1 MKGRMHVIEL
11 AKRYT
16 FTISDYV
23 YILFGTFIIAVSFQ
37 VFLMPNS
44 IVSGGITGISIII
57 NSLTG
62 WSPAVI
68 QYVFNIPL
76 LIVAYVF
83 LGKEAGNKTILGS
96 LTLPFFISLISH
108 WEPITNDIFLAT
120 IIGGLING
128 LGLGI
133 VYRAKASTGGTSI
146 PIQILNKYTG
156 LSLGTGSLIADGSI
170 VFLSVITFNAE
181 IIMYGLINL
190 YITARAIDMTQVGL
204 NQHKNVLIISQES
217 DHIKRMIMNTI
228 GRGVTNI
235 GIRGGLGDETR
246 DMLMCV
252 IPEREFPYLKE
263 MILSYDEEA
272 FVVVMSAS
280 EVMGRGFSLANK
292 FEAYGNTHFVEEY
305 VNQEN

>member
-1 MKGRMHVIEL
+1 MLQL
-11 AKRYT
+11 AKRYS
-16 FTISDYV
+16 FTIADYV
-23 YILFGTFIIAVSFQ
+23 YILLGTFVIALAFQ
-37 VFLMPNS
+37 MFLMPNN
-44 IVSGGITGISIII
+44 IVSGGITGVSIII

-62 WSPAVI
+62 WSPAFI

-76 LIVAYVF
+76 LLIAYIF
-83 LGKEAGNKTILGS
+83 LGKQAGNKTILGS
-96 LTLPFFISLISH
+96 LALPFFISLISH
-108 WEPITNDIFLAT
+108 WQPATTDPFLAT
-120 IIGGLING
+120 VIGGLING

-156 LSLGTGSLIADGSI
+156 LSLGTGSMIADGSI
-170 VFLSVITFNAE
+170 VFLSLIAFSPET
-181 IIMYGLINL
+181 IMYGLINL
-190 YITARAIDMTQVGL
+190 YITARAIDTTQVGP
-204 NQHKNVLIISQES
+204 NQHKNVLIISEES
-217 DHIKRMIMNTI
+217 ENIKRLIMNTI

-235 GIRGGLGDETR
+235 GIRGGLGDEDR

-263 MILSYDEEA
+263 MILSYDDEA

-305 VNQEN
+305 VNEDY

>member
-1 MKGRMHVIEL
+1 MIEL
-11 AKRYT
+11 AKRYR

-23 YILFGTFIIAVSFQ
+23 YILFGTFIVAVAFQ
-37 VFLMPNS
+37 LFLMPNN
-44 IVSGGITGISIII
+44 IVSGGITGISIVL

-68 QYVFNIPL
+68 QYFFNIPL
-76 LIVAYVF
+76 LALAYIF

-96 LTLPFFISLISH
+96 LILPFFISLISH
-108 WEPITNDIFLAT
+108 WEPLTNDIFLAT
-120 IIGGLING
+120 IIGGLVNG

-133 VYRAKASTGGTSI
+133 VFRAKASTGGTSV
-146 PIQILNKYTG
+146 PVQILNKYTG
-156 LSLGTGSLIADGSI
+156 LSLGTGSMIADGAV
-170 VFLSVITFNAE
+170 VFFSVVTFRVE
-181 IIMYGLINL
+181 TIMYGLINL

-217 DHIKRMIMNTI
+217 EDIKHTIINTI

-235 GIRGGLGDETR
+235 GIRGGIGDETR

-263 MILSYDEEA
+263 MILSIDEEA

-305 VNQEN
+305 INTEEN

>member
-1 MKGRMHVIEL
+1 MLEL
-11 AKRYT
+11 AKRYS

-23 YILFGTFIIAVSFQ
+23 YILFGTFIVALAFQ
-37 VFLMPNS
+37 LLLMPNN
-44 IVSGGITGISIII
+44 IVSGGISGISIII

-62 WSPAVI
+62 WSPALI
-68 QYVFNIPL
+68 QYLFNIPL
-76 LIVAYVF
+76 LIVAYIF
-83 LGKEAGNKTILGS
+83 LGREAGNKTILGS
-96 LTLPFFISLISH
+96 LALPFFISLISH
-108 WEPITNDIFLAT
+108 WQPATTDPFLAT
-120 IIGGLING
+120 VIGGLVNG

-146 PIQILNKYTG
+146 PVQILNKYTG
-156 LSLGTGSLIADGSI
+156 LSLGTGSLIADGA
-170 VFLSVITFNAE
+170 VVLLSLTAFRPE
-181 IIMYGLINL
+181 TIMYGFINL
-190 YITARAIDMTQVGL
+190 YITARAIDTTQVGP

-217 DHIKRMIMNTI
+217 DNIKRLIMNTI

-235 GIRGGLGDETR
+235 NIRGGLGNEDR

-305 VNQEN
+305 VNSDN